1 MRVLICRRTTEEAEK
16 TRRLLLESGAHTIAL
31 CRSVREIQLSELPS
45 AGADVCI
52 FDCEMPYWDG
62 RTLAAAVSPA
72 PCLLIAPGGKR
83 NGLPGNAQVVE
94 SLEEI
99 PAALCALADQSL
111 SARQRLR
118 IREELLRLGF
128 KANTRGT
135 RQLGSALEIVLRDE
149 NTLDDVLHYVYTP
162 LAVREK
168 CSPAC
173 IERNIRYAIECAW
186 VRGELSVLQER
197 FGYTIQEEKGK
208 PTNRAFLAQISE
220 HIRLHRA

>member
-1 MRVLICRRTTEEAEK
+1 
-16 TRRLLLESGAHTIAL
+16 
-31 CRSVREIQLSELPS
+31 
-45 AGADVCI
+45 
-52 FDCEMPYWDG
+52 MPYWDG
-62 RTLAAAVSPA
+62 RTLAAAVSPV

-94 SLEEI
+94 SLKEL

-111 SARQRLR
+111 SARQRLQ

-173 IERNIRYAIECAW
+173 VERNIRYAIECAW